1 MQEVANHTS
10 AHNISVNVCMY
21 GCTYDKAREVSLAA
35 VRFIVYRVY
44 RFQVLRMYMY
54 IYIYI
59 HYMHMYLFISHI
71 CIYIYMYI
79 HRLCTSCV
87 CVCFVC
93 HPIFQNSGDWG
104 PRIFLP
110 LLRGSRGP
118 QYRR

>member
-54 IYIYI
+54 IYISI
-59 HYMHMYLFISHI
+59 ICICIYLYLI
-71 CIYIYMYI
+71 CIYIYIYVYTQIMYI
-79 HRLCTSCV
+79 LCV
-87 CVCFVC
+87 CVFRM
-93 HPIFQNSGDWG
+93 PPN
-104 PRIFLP
+104 LP
-110 LLRGSRGP
+110 KFR
-118 QYRR
+118 